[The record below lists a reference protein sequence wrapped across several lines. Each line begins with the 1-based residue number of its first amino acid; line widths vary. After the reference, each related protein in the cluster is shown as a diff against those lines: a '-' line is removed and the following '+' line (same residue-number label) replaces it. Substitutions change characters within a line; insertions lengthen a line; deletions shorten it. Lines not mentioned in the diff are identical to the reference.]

1 MNTAKTEKKEIQETK
16 PNNEQFPDFNGR
28 LDLVLKLIC
37 ILINLS
43 ISEGNLSDLDK
54 KKELIKKYDDMF
66 KAAKNGFCINLQR
79 IMYKDFLN
87 DMIKN
92 FTCFDKN
99 LLPFIRNALSCY
111 NNFLLNKI
119 NVDKLM
125 DELIALFSKSISY
138 VKMNK
143 GKSYSFDLTNE
154 FYYYL
159 DDISKR
165 AKDLKH
171 LTSKKKSK
179 DEEIKVQEKAESES
193 EYFFKIEE
201 LKKLLEEKENEL
213 NSANQQFMSL
223 SLDLG
228 TYKEI
233 NEHLTKNI
241 NEIKNTSNNII
252 ERKNKEI
259 DDYKSILNRIEQK
272 LEETLKESKESKK
285 KTDEKLSEYSNLI
298 AQNSLKI
305 SNLSQKIIVLEKS
318 NSLLK
323 KENQELKKTI
333 QQFENEIKS
342 LKIKFEQ
349 STKERNE
356 ILKIF
361 TQKWRE
367 LQLYIMDLEDGNA
380 FLLDRYNELAN
391 SVYQFIIDY
400 QIRNAN
406 SINEVDQDLYYYNY
420 LNKKK

>member
-1 MNTAKTEKKEIQETK
+1 
-16 PNNEQFPDFNGR
+16 
-28 LDLVLKLIC
+28 
-37 ILINLS
+37 
-43 ISEGNLSDLDK
+43 
-54 KKELIKKYDDMF
+54 
-66 KAAKNGFCINLQR
+66 
-79 IMYKDFLN
+79 
-87 DMIKN
+87 
-92 FTCFDKN
+92 
-99 LLPFIRNALSCY
+99 
-111 NNFLLNKI
+111 
-119 NVDKLM
+119 M

-367 LQLYIMDLEDGNA
+367 LQLYIKDLEDGNA